1 MILTNTRTSRR
12 RSTCKTRKP
21 KKSIDFF
28 KDDKIAHM
36 IYEHFRIA
44 GTNESGLELSDLA
57 NITLREDD
65 VQGCDTK

>member
-1 MILTNTRTSRR
+1 
-12 RSTCKTRKP
+12 
-21 KKSIDFF
+21 
-28 KDDKIAHM
+28 M

-65 VQGCDTK
+65 VQGFDTK